1 MKKILRNAQS
11 IKQKIERHRVVVS
24 YQLQRMYRSRNR
36 FVHHSIVDKNIDALC
51 KHIQV
56 YLWEAIRELGYVS
69 TDRKKAT
76 LEELY
81 SYFRMNYIMMQKSLL
96 NKNSQINIDQ
106 ILKGY
111 L

>member
-1 MKKILRNAQS
+1 M
-11 IKQKIERHRVVVS
+11 
-24 YQLQRMYRSRNR
+24 
-36 FVHHSIVDKNIDALC
+36 
-51 KHIQV
+51 
-56 YLWEAIRELGYVS
+56 WEAIRELGYVS
-69 TDRKKAT
+69 TDRKKKAT